1 MSHLIMP
8 YNLQYF
14 AADGSSVQGGTA
26 GSTDAGNTTS
36 LDSAGLSALLN
47 TMGNDGA
54 NTQGED
60 TSGQGDANG
69 GTPQESDQTQ
79 QQQQQQSGAD
89 INAQTQQ
96 QKDAGAFAA
105 MRVRNKQ
112 MENMLKRV
120 ADAAGIQYANTD
132 DMLMK
137 LNDDALG
144 KLAEKQGVPKELLMR
159 LDSLE
164 KSNQEYRQEQVNIK
178 LRNDFMALQEKYNLT
193 PEQLQTFATQLS
205 NDRVD
210 PLSADIMR
218 EYEVRNFDA
227 IVQQRIQDA
236 VQTALSKDQQ
246 VDEHSSTP
254 NAAQGSSAS
263 GSDAGVTCKNSAEL
277 HQLLATLK

>member
-132 DMLMK
+132 DMLTK

>member
-26 GSTDAGNTTS
+26 GSTGAGDTTS

-54 NTQGED
+54 DTQGED

-132 DMLMK
+132 DMLTK

>member
-54 NTQGED
+54 NTQSED

-69 GTPQESDQTQ
+69 GTQQESDQTQ
-79 QQQQQQSGAD
+79 QQQQQQSGTD
-89 INAQTQQ
+89 TNVQTQQ

-112 MENMLKRV
+112 MESMLKRV

-132 DMLMK
+132 DMLTK

-164 KSNQEYRQEQVNIK
+164 KSNQEYRQEQTNTK

-236 VQTALSKDQQ
+236 VQAALSKDQQ

>member
-54 NTQGED
+54 DTQGED

-69 GTPQESDQTQ
+69 DTPQESGETQ

-132 DMLMK
+132 DMLTK

>member
-54 NTQGED
+54 DTQGED
-60 TSGQGDANG
+60 TSGQSDANG
-69 GTPQESDQTQ
+69 GTQQESDQTQ

-89 INAQTQQ
+89 TNAQTQQ

-164 KSNQEYRQEQVNIK
+164 KSNQE
-178 LRNDFMALQEKYNLT
+178 
-193 PEQLQTFATQLS
+193 
-205 NDRVD
+205 
-210 PLSADIMR
+210 
-218 EYEVRNFDA
+218 
-227 IVQQRIQDA
+227 
-236 VQTALSKDQQ
+236 
-246 VDEHSSTP
+246 
-254 NAAQGSSAS
+254 
-263 GSDAGVTCKNSAEL
+263 
-277 HQLLATLK
+277 

>member
-1 MSHLIMP
+1 MAHLIMP

-54 NTQGED
+54 DTQSED

-69 GTPQESDQTQ
+69 GTQQESDQTQ

-112 MENMLKRV
+112 MESMLKRV
-120 ADAAGIQYANTD
+120 ADAAGIQYTNTD
-132 DMLMK
+132 DMLTK

-164 KSNQEYRQEQVNIK
+164 KSNQEYRQEQMNTK

-193 PEQLQTFATQLS
+193 PEPLQTFATQLS

-236 VQTALSKDQQ
+236 VQAALSKDQQ

>member
-47 TMGNDGA
+47 TIDNDGA

-112 MENMLKRV
+112 MENMLRRV

-132 DMLMK
+132 DMLTK

-236 VQTALSKDQQ
+236 VQAALSKDQQ

>member
-54 NTQGED
+54 DTQGED
-60 TSGQGDANG
+60 TSGQSDANG

-79 QQQQQQSGAD
+79 QQQQQQSGTD
-89 INAQTQQ
+89 TNAQTQQ

-112 MENMLKRV
+112 MESMLKRV

-132 DMLMK
+132 DMLTK

-164 KSNQEYRQEQVNIK
+164 KSNQEYRQEQMNTK
-178 LRNDFMALQEKYNLT
+178 LRNDFMALQEKYDLT

-236 VQTALSKDQQ
+236 VQAALSKDQQ

>member
-47 TMGNDGA
+47 TIDNDGA

-132 DMLMK
+132 DMLTK

>member
-54 NTQGED
+54 DTQSED

-69 GTPQESDQTQ
+69 GTQQESDQTQ
-79 QQQQQQSGAD
+79 QQQQQQSGTD
-89 INAQTQQ
+89 TNAQTQQ

-112 MENMLKRV
+112 MESMLKRV
-120 ADAAGIQYANTD
+120 ADAAGIQYTNTD

-164 KSNQEYRQEQVNIK
+164 KSNQEYRQEQMNTK

-236 VQTALSKDQQ
+236 VQAALSKDQQ